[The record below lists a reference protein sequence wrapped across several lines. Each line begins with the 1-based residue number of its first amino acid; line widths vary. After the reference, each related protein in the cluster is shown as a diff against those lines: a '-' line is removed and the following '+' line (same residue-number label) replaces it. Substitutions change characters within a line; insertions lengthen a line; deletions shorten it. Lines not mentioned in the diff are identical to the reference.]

1 MHGADL
7 LILLGVLIAATG
19 LLVLAGRWSVPYP
32 ILLVV
37 GGALLGLVPGIPQVS
52 VDPDLILLVAL
63 PPLLY
68 QAAFFRSL
76 HELAQNARPI
86 LSLSIGLVVATTA
99 GVAAVAHHV
108 AGMPWGTALIL
119 GAVLSPTDPVAATA
133 IASRVGAP
141 RRYVTLVEGE
151 SLANDGT
158 GLTLY
163 KLAVTA
169 AVAGGVSLLDGAAA
183 FLANAAG
190 GIAIGVA
197 AAWVLARVRSRI
209 DDPPTEIVVSLLSPY
224 VAYLPAEAAGVSAVL
239 ATVTCGLLL
248 GWHNAST
255 VAPATRLQAFATW
268 EVLVFA
274 LNTFIFVLIG
284 ISLSGVIDRIDQASL
299 GHLARDAGAVL
310 ATVILAR
317 FAWTYVVGALPWLIR
332 ARRAR
337 DRSGPPW
344 REVFLVAFTGM
355 RGAVSVAAALAVP
368 LTTDSGAPL
377 VGRDL
382 LIFLTYV
389 VVFATVVG
397 QGLALPPIIRRLYP
411 EGAGGETDREE
422 LEARAAAARAA
433 LARLDELG
441 DDAGVTERTLRRLR
455 ELYEFRRD
463 RFEARAA
470 GDGRQELEQG
480 SRAYQRL
487 RQDLL
492 RRERDA
498 IIRLRRQGR
507 ITDDALHR
515 VEHDLD
521 LDETRLE
528 LSEGMGP
535 HGSSPLSLSDEET

>member
-119 GAVLSPTDPVAATA
+119 GAVLSPTDPVAATT

-284 ISLSGVIDRIDQASL
+284 ISLSGVIDRI
-299 GHLARDAGAVL
+299 
-310 ATVILAR
+310 
-317 FAWTYVVGALPWLIR
+317 
-332 ARRAR
+332 
-337 DRSGPPW
+337 
-344 REVFLVAFTGM
+344 VAFTGM